1 MQKAKLGI
9 NFGFRG
15 WMLLL
20 AEATAFLMFQ
30 AFSNFP
36 MNMLADFYGGAQ
48 TLSTMYTVGTLVGIV
63 IQLILSTFIG
73 KVKSV
78 KALTLLMGC
87 ITIIAAVGVMF
98 IAPGTLWMVAYFV
111 FNVFSIIYGMFGL
124 GILIGQWFPTRKG
137 VFMGIATFAFPIC
150 NGLMGPFAGWVNI
163 GPAMGVTMAPLAQGG
178 YPDFAAGF
186 QVLNV
191 TGAFLPFLAA
201 GVIGWLFILVFL
213 KDYPE
218 LVGAYRD
225 NDKDLTPEIANAM
238 MQQEIENKKTTVWKT
253 GKTLSTAQFW
263 LITIPMG
270 ALLMCSVGM
279 MTQTSSIIG
288 AYFTGDAYD
297 QAFSIIM
304 ALVMV
309 CALVGSYILGL
320 IDAAFGS
327 KRAVTISVVVML
339 LSGILGGIGQLY
351 TTVAAIILVAIFM
364 GAASNFTVSAAAQ
377 YWRREDFP
385 SVFACVNP
393 FANVI
398 QALGPFMVA
407 MTLNMGVT
415 EIGQVNA
422 TMPFWA
428 VAIVA
433 AISLLLVIFF
443 QPAKVKAKDDALRQ
457 AAGKPLDDALVGRK

>member
-1 MQKAKLGI
+1 MQKSKLGV

-36 MNMLADFYGGAQ
+36 MNMIADFYGGAQ
-48 TLSTMYTVGTLVGIV
+48 LLSTMYTIATLVGIV
-63 IQLILSTFIG
+63 IQLVLSTFIG
-73 KVKSV
+73 KVKNIKV
-78 KALTLLMGC
+78 LTLIMGC
-87 ITIIAAVGVMF
+87 ITLLAAVGIMT
-98 IAPGTLWMVAYFV
+98 IPPGGIWKVAYFV
-111 FNVFSIIYGMFGL
+111 FNVFSIIYAMFSL

-150 NGLMGPFAGWVNI
+150 NGLMGPFSGWVNI
-163 GPAMGVTMAPLAQGG
+163 GAGYGVAMAPLEQGG
-178 YPDFAAGF
+178 YPDFEAGF
-186 QVLNV
+186 HALNV
-191 TGAFLPFLAA
+191 AGAFLPFLIA
-201 GVIGWLFILVFL
+201 GLAGWLLILIFL

-218 LVGAYRD
+218 QVGAYRD
-225 NDKDLTPEIANAM
+225 NNKDLTPEIANAM
-238 MQQEIENKKTTVWKT
+238 MLQEIENKKTTVWKT
-253 GKTLSTAQFW
+253 GTTLSTAQFW

-279 MTQTSSIIG
+279 MTQTASIIG

-297 QAFSIIM
+297 QAFGTIM
-304 ALVMV
+304 GLVMV
-309 CALVGSYILGL
+309 CALIGSYILGL
-320 IDAAFGS
+320 IDTAFGS
-327 KRAVTISVVVML
+327 KRAVTLSVIIML

-351 TTVAAIILVAIFM
+351 TTVAAIVLLAIFM

-407 MTLNMGVT
+407 MTMG
-415 EIGQVNA
+415 IGGV

-433 AISLLLVIFF
+433 VISLILVVLF
-443 QPAKVKAKDDALRQ
+443 QPAKVKEADDAYRK